1 MSPRVI
7 RGDGN
12 GVKGRSETRP
22 QADLPAPPEPADAVH
37 RCVPHLHDPQRV
49 VVQEV
54 ERLEGHPEHSLP
66 DTVELAGEPGVQGYR
81 SGNSSILVYQS
92 TYAGTSRATTATW
105 VVGDV
110 DRTVAALKQR
120 GIAFEQYD
128 LPDSTWQGDVMVS
141 GKIRSAWFKDPDG
154 NVLAL
159 VNS

>member
-1 MSPRVI
+1 MSASDRATAA
-7 RGDGN
+7 
-12 GVKGRSETRP
+12 KA
-22 QADLPAPPEPADAVH
+22 ADRDRIGASGPLNDADAVATIAV
-37 RCVPHLHDPQRV
+37 RDI
-49 VVQEV
+49 
-54 ERLEGHPEHSLP
+54 ERAKAFYEGKLGFTPTE
-66 DTVELAGEPGVQGYR
+66 TGEPGVQGYR

-105 VVGDV
+105 VVDDV

>member
-1 MSPRVI
+1 MSASDRATAA
-7 RGDGN
+7 
-12 GVKGRSETRP
+12 KA
-22 QADLPAPPEPADAVH
+22 ADRDRIAASGPLNDADAVATIAV
-37 RCVPHLHDPQRV
+37 RDI
-49 VVQEV
+49 
-54 ERLEGHPEHSLP
+54 ERAKAFYEGKLGFTPTE
-66 DTVELAGEPGVQGYR
+66 TGEPGVQGYR

-110 DRTVAALKQR
+110 DRTMAALKQR
-120 GIAFEQYD
+120 GIAFEHYD